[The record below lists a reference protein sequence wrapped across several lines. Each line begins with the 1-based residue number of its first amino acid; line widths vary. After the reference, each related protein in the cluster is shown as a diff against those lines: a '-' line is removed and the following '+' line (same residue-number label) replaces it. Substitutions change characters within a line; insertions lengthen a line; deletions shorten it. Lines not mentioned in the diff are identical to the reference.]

1 MKLAVVGSRGIVNID
16 LSYYIKENV
25 DEIVSGGASGID
37 SIAAKYAETYN
48 IKFTEILPDY
58 KRYGRGAPIVR
69 NKQIADYADEVVAI
83 WDGKSR
89 GTAFIIDYCR
99 RNNIKCTV
107 HIINTP

>member
-37 SIAAKYAETYN
+37 SIAAKYAGTYN
-48 IKFTEILPDY
+48 IKFTEILPNY

-69 NKQIADYADEVVAI
+69 NKQIADYADEVIAI

-89 GTAFIIDYCR
+89 GTAFIID
-99 RNNIKCTV
+99 
-107 HIINTP
+107 